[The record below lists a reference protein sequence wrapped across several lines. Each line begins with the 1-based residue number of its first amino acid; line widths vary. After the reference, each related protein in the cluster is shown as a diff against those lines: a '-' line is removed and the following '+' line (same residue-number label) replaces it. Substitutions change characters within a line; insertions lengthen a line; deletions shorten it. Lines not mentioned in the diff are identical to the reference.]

1 MFVFGDD
8 TGLPKL
14 DESNIQGHL
23 EQSVAIFYADGNFD
37 FIRSCWS
44 VGDTDCMVAILPW
57 LFGSV
62 LLQAASQED
71 FPKGL
76 LTIEP
81 GEGDVEP
88 RHAVA
93 VVRVAKG
100 SKRHTLLADLA
111 QEEDLRHLLAIGAN
125 FQKGRTG
132 PWAHEAEGSH
142 TVAESCNGRTSLT
155 VHRYRYDPLDYD
167 GKWTKSGI
175 FSWLQKVSYPPVNHL
190 PQFAPTKFLTK
201 NPFDILLVVKPV
213 GAHGPELAKALEPHA
228 ARLSHKLKV
237 SFFAKTPTTQQL
249 CDIYGVQTS
258 DEFLLIEKPQ
268 EIGPVK
274 RSHSHMPRPPK
285 YRVENLT
292 AGDVDHFFHQY
303 ESGLLPR
310 YLMSK
315 GKVQPTHEGLRH
327 LTGRD
332 FVEVV
337 QDPKVSVLVEFVSEN
352 CEACNEFD
360 AAYREVARK
369 VQNRQLLQGRTPSMS
384 HVVIARI
391 DQSNNEHTELIKGTP
406 WLRFWPRSIRSVKD
420 GRKRS
425 TDVELRSVDAILEFL
440 DEQDMARQP
449 QMIAE

>member
-1 MFVFGDD
+1 M
-8 TGLPKL
+8 
-14 DESNIQGHL
+14 
-23 EQSVAIFYADGNFD
+23 
-37 FIRSCWS
+37 
-44 VGDTDCMVAILPW
+44 
-57 LFGSV
+57 
-62 LLQAASQED
+62 
-71 FPKGL
+71 
-76 LTIEP
+76 
-81 GEGDVEP
+81 
-88 RHAVA
+88 
-93 VVRVAKG
+93 
-100 SKRHTLLADLA
+100 
-111 QEEDLRHLLAIGAN
+111 
-125 FQKGRTG
+125 
-132 PWAHEAEGSH
+132 
-142 TVAESCNGRTSLT
+142 T
-155 VHRYRYDPLDYD
+155 VHRYHYDPLDYD
-167 GKWTKSGI
+167 GKWTKSAI
-175 FSWLQKVSYPPVNHL
+175 FSWLQEVSYPPVNHL
-190 PQFAPTKFLTK
+190 PQFAPTKFLTQ

-213 GAHGPELAKALEPHA
+213 GAHGAHGDLAKALEPHA
-228 ARLSHKLKV
+228 VRLSRKLKAKV

-268 EIGPVK
+268 EIGLK

-369 VQNRQLLQGRTPSMS
+369 VQNRQLLQGRKPSMS
-384 HVVIARI
+384 HVVIARM

-406 WLRFWPRSIRSVKD
+406 WLRFWPRSIGSRS
-420 GRKRS
+420 KRS

-440 DEQDMARQP
+440 DQQELALEEQDS
-449 QMIAE
+449 AEL

>member
-1 MFVFGDD
+1 
-8 TGLPKL
+8 
-14 DESNIQGHL
+14 
-23 EQSVAIFYADGNFD
+23 
-37 FIRSCWS
+37 
-44 VGDTDCMVAILPW
+44 MVAILPW
-57 LFGSV
+57 VFGAV
-62 LLQAASQED
+62 LLQAVSNEQN
-71 FPKGL
+71 FQKGL

-81 GEGDVEP
+81 GEGDVVRQFVDHHMEP

-93 VVRVAKG
+93 VVRVARG
-100 SKRHTLLADLA
+100 SKRHSLLADLA

-125 FQKGRTG
+125 FQKGRT
-132 PWAHEAEGSH
+132 
-142 TVAESCNGRTSLT
+142 SLT
-155 VHRYRYDPLDYD
+155 VHRYHYDPLDYD
-167 GKWTKSGI
+167 GKWTKSAI
-175 FSWLQKVSYPPVNHL
+175 FSWLQEVFYPPVNHL
-190 PQFAPTKFLTK
+190 PQFAPTKFLTQ

-213 GAHGPELAKALEPHA
+213 GAHGTHGDLAKALEPHA
-228 ARLSHKLKV
+228 VRLSRKLKV

-268 EIGPVK
+268 EIGPIK

-369 VQNRQLLQGRTPSMS
+369 VQNRQLLQGRKPSMS
-384 HVVIARI
+384 HVVIARM

-406 WLRFWPRSIRSVKD
+406 WLRFWPRSGSVKD

-425 TDVELRSVDAILEFL
+425 KRSTDVELWSVDAILEFL
-440 DEQDMARQP
+440 DQQELALEEQDS
-449 QMIAE
+449 AEL